1 MYLKCTQIEIFFII
15 EKKNIHHIVIHIR
28 QNESPFVKS

>member
-1 MYLKCTQIEIFFII
+1 MHPDRNILII

-28 QNESPFVKS
+28 QNQSPFVKS